1 VSGTND
7 VDERFTGRRRAVLLA
22 AGACA
27 LALAVAGRGE
37 PSAAL
42 GVPGRDASSFT
53 LMQMNVC
60 LSGFAGC
67 FGRVAYPA
75 GVDDAGARIRAARPD
90 AVTVNEA
97 CQGDVARI
105 ARKAGYHLRFSA
117 VRTAAGPLRCV
128 MPGGRGRFGD
138 AVLTRAAVVRSDS
151 HAFATQAGNERR
163 RWLCVTTRTNVDVCT
178 AHLATRSPVEVA
190 GNEGQCA
197 ELATILARRMAA
209 RPVIFGGDVNRRRPC
224 APPGLWTRTDDSAGQ
239 APSLQH
245 AYGSPALRSP
255 AAHVVPAMYTDHD
268 VLVIHAAG

>member
-1 VSGTND
+1 VSGTLD
-7 VDERFTGRRRAVLLA
+7 VGERCTGRRRAVLLA

-27 LALAVAGRGE
+27 LALALAGRGGA
-37 PSAAL
+37 SAAL
-42 GVPGRDASSFT
+42 GVPARDAPAYS

-67 FGRVAYPA
+67 YGRVAYPA
-75 GVDDAGARIRAARPD
+75 GVDDAAARIRAARPD

-97 CQGDVARI
+97 CRGDVARI
-105 ARKAGYHLRFSA
+105 ARMAGYHLRFSA

-128 MPGGRGRFGD
+128 RPGGRGRFGD
-138 AVLTRAAVVRSDS
+138 AVLTRAAVVGSEG
-151 HAFATQAGNERR
+151 HAFRTQAGSERR
-163 RWLCVTTRTNVDVCT
+163 RWLCVTTRENVDVCT

-190 GNEGQCA
+190 GNDGQCA

-224 APPGLWTRTDDSAGQ
+224 APPGLWTRTDDTATQ

-245 AYGSPALRSP
+245 AYGSAVLRSP
-255 AAHVVPAMYTDHD
+255 AAHVAPAMYTDHD
-268 VLVIHAAG
+268 VLVIRTR